1 LEPGKVPAESETRS
15 LVENAWNGMP
25 ERVTAP

>member
-1 LEPGKVPAESETRS
+1 LWPGKAAAESETRL